1 MDQAVTR
8 QQEDIQRPAGR
19 PAQAAQR
26 SLALFEDA
34 SALQAAV
41 ADFLSRDARRPVV
54 IERLQKFP
62 AGFSWIT
69 YGVKLRGHP
78 RADDMILRIG
88 PPYGLFAPY
97 SAMPEFQSLSALE
110 GSGVPV
116 PRAFAAS
123 DDPSILGAPFFFC
136 ERVAGDTPLPWGGSD
151 GAMNDARRESLAAD
165 FIDSLAELHNFEWR
179 RTELAQWD
187 PGITVDNAADRQL
200 DFWWERFQRWALRA
214 HPMAHRTFAWLRRNK
229 PRAPRVTLVH
239 GDYRLG
245 NFLERDQRISAIL
258 DWELVHLGD
267 PIEDLGWA
275 FLPQYRGGTR
285 MVCALADE
293 DTFLQRY
300 QDKVG
305 YEIDRGTLHFYI
317 VFSLLKLAL
326 THMAAARCFEDGL
339 FNDMRMPAMATQ
351 IGPVFR
357 QIAKIME
364 RSS

>member
-1 MDQAVTR
+1 MDKAVARQQDDHRPPAQHAPAGHRGLAPYEDPATLQAVVAR
-8 QQEDIQRPAGR
+8 FLSADVGR
-19 PAQAAQR
+19 P
-26 SLALFEDA
+26 
-34 SALQAAV
+34 V
-41 ADFLSRDARRPVV
+41 TV
-54 IERLQKFP
+54 ERLQKFP

-69 YGVKLRGHP
+69 YGVSLRGHP

-110 GSGVPV
+110 GSGVPL

-123 DDPSILGAPFFFC
+123 DDPSVLGAPFFFC
-136 ERVAGDTPLPWGGSD
+136 ERVAGDTPLPWGGGD
-151 GAMNDARRESLAAD
+151 AMTDARRDSLADD
-165 FIDSLAELHNFEWR
+165 FIDALAALHNFDWQ
-179 RTELAQWD
+179 RTDLATWD
-187 PGITVDNAADRQL
+187 PGITVHNAADRQL

-214 HPMAHRTFAWLRRNK
+214 HPMAHRTFGWLRRNK
-229 PRAPRVTLVH
+229 PQASRVTLVH

-267 PIEDLGWA
+267 PVEDLGWA
-275 FLPQYRGGTR
+275 FLPQYRGSTR
-285 MVCALADE
+285 MVCGLAAEDAFLDRYAAKTGYRPDRAALH
-293 DTFLQRY
+293 Y
-300 QDKVG
+300 
-305 YEIDRGTLHFYI
+305 YI
-317 VFSLLKLAL
+317 IFSLLKLAL

-364 RSS
+364 RGA